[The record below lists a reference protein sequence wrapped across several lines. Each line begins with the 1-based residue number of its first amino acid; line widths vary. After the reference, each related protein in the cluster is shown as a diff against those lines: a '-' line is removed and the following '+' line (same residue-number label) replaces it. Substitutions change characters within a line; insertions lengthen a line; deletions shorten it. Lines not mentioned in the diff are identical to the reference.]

1 LALQPVGSPVDSDGA
16 PPPSEIECAMCAAIL
31 AKLFQ
36 VSLPRAGIPEQRMI
50 KEVVAQRSDKFS
62 IKG

>member
-1 LALQPVGSPVDSDGA
+1 
-16 PPPSEIECAMCAAIL
+16 MCAAIL

-62 IKG
+62 IEG